1 MNTVSESLLTNY
13 PDQDQENY
21 QQAIRRALDRTQAI
35 IEFAPSG
42 EILRANR
49 LFLETVGYDMAELEG
64 QHHRIFC
71 EPGYAKSQDYRSFW
85 RRLADGQAESG
96 QFLRQSKGG
105 QPIWLQASY
114 NPVLGQNGEVTSII
128 KFASDITEYRQRS
141 MEQAGMM
148 EAMARS
154 TAIIEFD
161 LRGQILTANP
171 NFLRTMGYTLDE
183 IKGQHHSLFC
193 QPEQI
198 QSPAYRNF
206 WADLGE
212 GRFQA
217 GRFERLAKHG
227 VPVWIQASY
236 NPILDESGK
245 IYKVVK
251 FAYDITAQVAKEI
264 SISSSIT
271 DIKTSMTSLSGSID
285 TISGEAETTLNR
297 ARQAMAAASQG
308 KATLERTLHSISE
321 IQSSAKRINEIVDL
335 IAGIAGQSNILAFNA
350 AIEAARAGEH
360 GIGFSVVADEVRK
373 LAERSTHAAREIS
386 GMISQTLL
394 LIDQGVHQSTLV
406 TDAFA
411 DISQTVD
418 GTFASV
424 DAIRA
429 SSTQQSSETRS
440 VLDVLTRLDTIAQQ
454 A

>member
-1 MNTVSESLLTNY
+1 MNTVSEPLLTDI
-13 PDQDQENY
+13 PAQDQEHY
-21 QQAIRRALDRTQAI
+21 HQAIRRALDRTQAI
-35 IEFAPSG
+35 IEFTPTG
-42 EILRANR
+42 EIVRANR
-49 LFLETVGYDMAELEG
+49 LFLEAVGYELEELQG

-71 EPGYAKSQDYRSFW
+71 EPEYAKSQEYRSFW
-85 RRLADGQAESG
+85 RRLADGQAERG
-96 QFLRQSKGG
+96 QFLRQTRDGH
-105 QPIWLQASY
+105 PIWLQASY
-114 NPVLGQNGEVTSII
+114 NPVLDQNGKVTGII
-128 KFASDITEYRQRS
+128 KFATDITAYRQRS

-161 LRGQILTANP
+161 LRGQILGANP
-171 NFLRTMGYTLDE
+171 NFLCTMGYTLDE
-183 IKGQHHSLFC
+183 IKGQHHSMFC
-193 QPEQI
+193 QPAQI

-245 IYKVVK
+245 IIKIVK
-251 FAYDITAQVAKEI
+251 FAYDITAQVSKEI
-264 SISSSIT
+264 EISDSIT
-271 DIKTSMTSLSGSID
+271 EIKGSMTALTASIE
-285 TISGEAETTLNR
+285 TISTETETTLSR
-297 ARQAMAAASQG
+297 ARMAMSAASQG
-308 KATLERTLHSISE
+308 KTTLERTIGSIGE
-321 IQSSAKRINEIVDL
+321 IQTSAKRINEIVDL

-394 LIDQGVHQSTLV
+394 LIDQGVRQSTQV

-418 GTFASV
+418 GTSASV

-429 SSTQQSSETRS
+429 SSAQQSRETRS
-440 VLDVLTRLDTIAQQ
+440 VLDVLTRLDDIARQ